1 MRILHINT
9 NDIFGGAARAAYRLH
24 KGLQKVGVESWMLVQ
39 RKMGDDL
46 SVLGPRTRWEKGV
59 SLLRPFIDQLP
70 VRRYKNK
77 STTLFSPSWVP
88 SPRYVFEIIDELD
101 PDVVHLHWITG
112 GFLRIEDLKKINKP
126 VVWTM
131 HDMWPFSGG
140 CHLTGECRAYEAV
153 CGKCPV
159 LESGREKDLSN
170 SVFSR
175 KQRTFR
181 DVAHKIHII
190 SPSHWLA
197 DCISRSALLKNCAVG
212 ILPNLIDTAVF
223 KPVEKSF
230 ARELWNLPK
239 NKKLILFG
247 AISATVD
254 PNKGFHQLLGALE
267 KLRHFPRKVDDI
279 LLVVLGSSGGGTT
292 IYGFPVYYMGHVN
305 DDTSLVALY
314 TAVDVVVVP
323 SRQEAFGLVAEES
336 LACGTPVVAFGA
348 TGLLDI
354 IDHQHNGYLARPY
367 DPEDL
372 ARGIEW
378 VLYESDYE
386 RLSRNARRK
395 VVEHFSFEKV
405 LPRYLALLED
415 LVS

>member
-24 KGLQKVGVESWMLVQ
+24 KGLQRAGVESWMLVQ
-39 RKMGDDL
+39 QKMGDDP
-46 SVLGPRTRWEKGV
+46 SVVGPRTRWEKGTA
-59 SLLRPFIDQLP
+59 LLRSFLDQLP
-70 VRRYKNK
+70 LRRYNYK

-112 GFLRIEDLKKINKP
+112 GFLRIEDLKKIKRP
-126 VVWTM
+126 LVWTM

-140 CHLTGECRAYEAV
+140 CHLTGECRAYEVV

-159 LESGREKDLSN
+159 LESEREKDLSN

-175 KQRTFR
+175 KQRTLKA
-181 DVAHKIHII
+181 VAHKIYII
-190 SPSHWLA
+190 SPSHWLVHCA
-197 DCISRSALLKNCAVG
+197 QKSALLKECPIE
-212 ILPNLIDTAVF
+212 ILPNPIDVSIY
-223 KPVEKSF
+223 KSVEKRF
-230 ARELWNLPK
+230 ARELWNLPDD
-239 NKKLILFG
+239 KKLILFG
-247 AISATVD
+247 AVSATLD
-254 PNKGFHQLLGALE
+254 PNKGFQQLLGALE
-267 KLRHFPRKVDDI
+267 KLRHSARKVDDI
-279 LLVVLGSSGGGTT
+279 LLVVFGSSSGPSLWED
-292 IYGFPVYYMGHVN
+292 FPIHYVGHVN
-305 DDTSLVALY
+305 DDVALIALY
-314 TAVDVVVVP
+314 NAVDVVVVP
-323 SRQEAFGLVAEES
+323 SLQENLSNTIMEALSCA
-336 LACGTPVVAFGA
+336 TPIVAFKIG
-348 TGLLDI
+348 GNSDM

-378 VLYESDYE
+378 VLYEADYE
-386 RLSRNARRK
+386 SLSRNARRK

-405 LPRYLALLED
+405 VPRYLALLED